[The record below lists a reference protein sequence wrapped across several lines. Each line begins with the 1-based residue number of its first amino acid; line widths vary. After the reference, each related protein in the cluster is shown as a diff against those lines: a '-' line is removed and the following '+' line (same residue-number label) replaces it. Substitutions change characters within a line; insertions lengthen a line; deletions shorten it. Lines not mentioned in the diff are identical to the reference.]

1 MEGRLARPALRGA
14 RPLTR
19 RSARRAAAL
28 LCAALAAAPAAA
40 LDREVETQTFTI
52 PYFTTSDGRLVRDM
66 TIAWESYG
74 RLDFRGGNAVLV
86 LPDMHAGPHIA
97 GRNAAGAAPAAWDD
111 LIGRGRAL
119 DTASIFVLS
128 VGAPCGPHPA
138 ATGPASVD
146 PESGA
151 PWGDRFPALVVGDL
165 VAVQKALSE
174 SLGINR
180 IRAVVGKGFGGL
192 LAREWHRR
200 YPHLVERVLA
210 VGPAPAAAAD
220 DASCQAEILRR
231 HGGGEDASWL
241 AGDAGSLERAL
252 TNLPAE

>member
-1 MEGRLARPALRGA
+1 M
-14 RPLTR
+14 
-19 RSARRAAAL
+19 RAAAL
-28 LCAALAAAPAAA
+28 LCAALAAAPVAA

-74 RLDFRGGNAVLV
+74 RLDIRGGNAVLI
-86 LPDMHAGPHIA
+86 LSDMHAGPHIA

-119 DTASIFVLS
+119 DTGRVFVLS

-151 PWGDRFPALVVGDL
+151 AWGDLFPALVVGDL
-165 VAVQKALSE
+165 VAVQKALSD

-200 YPHLVERVLA
+200 YPHLVERALA
-210 VGPAPAAAAD
+210 VGPAPTAAAD
-220 DASCQAEILRR
+220 DVSCQADILRR

-241 AGDAGSLERAL
+241 ADDARSLERAL